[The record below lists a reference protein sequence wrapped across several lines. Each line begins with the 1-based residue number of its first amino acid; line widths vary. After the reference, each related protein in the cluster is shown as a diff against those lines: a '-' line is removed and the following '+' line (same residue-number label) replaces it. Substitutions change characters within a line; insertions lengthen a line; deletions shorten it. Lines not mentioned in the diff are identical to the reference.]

1 MGNCYEYIHTVVRD
15 LQIVIM
21 ENLLHIF
28 RNSEV
33 FVSEYLENL
42 EELQIKTLQNELW
55 TRRSATD

>member
-1 MGNCYEYIHTVVRD
+1 MNTSILLSVSD
-15 LQIVIM
+15 LQIIVM
-21 ENLLHIF
+21 ENLLNIF